1 MRLVGEQFD
10 LVVLGGGS
18 AARDAANMA
27 MRDYDARVALV
38 ERERWGGSCPNVACS
53 PTKAYLVAAELAHDV
68 NTRASVLGIETG
80 GAKVDLARVRAWKE
94 SLKKSQE
101 QWLRDLEGSG
111 FATLTGQ
118 ATFTGPRT
126 VRVGDRELESDR
138 ILVATGSRTAVP
150 PVEGIEEIDWL
161 DHVSALD
168 LTEVPRSLLVVGGGA
183 VGLEFGQAF
192 SRFGAQVRIVD
203 AAERIAPLADAEAS
217 ATLAAALQA
226 EGIELATNVFVQRV
240 RQDGDE
246 VVATI
251 APRTQGQEPYERRA
265 QKVLLASGRVP
276 NVEELDL
283 ETAGV
288 ETTKTGI
295 TVDEHMRTSVPGI
308 WAAGDVTAIAQFTPI
323 AQYQARVA
331 VADMFGKDTRTADY
345 SVLPTAIFTDPELG
359 CVGLTEE
366 QAREQGHD
374 VDVARN
380 EHVKRFQFVGAEHGL
395 FKIVFDRSD
404 RKVLGLHVVSRS
416 AGEIVQGLSLGLR
429 LGATVDD
436 LATMHHVFP
445 TFGEGVKAAAERAV
459 PWMADLVDSAFMD

>member
-1 MRLVGEQFD
+1 MRLVNDRFD

-53 PTKAYLVAAELAHDV
+53 PTKAYLVAAELAHDA
-68 NTRASVLGIETG
+68 NTRAPLLGIETG
-80 GAKVDLARVRAWKE
+80 PARVDLGRVREWKE

-101 QWLRDLEGSG
+101 QWVRDLEDSG
-111 FATLTGQ
+111 LTAVTGQ
-118 ATFTGPRT
+118 ATFTGPKT
-126 VRVGDRELESDR
+126 LRVGERELDTDR

-150 PVEGIEEIDWL
+150 PVEGIDEIDCL

-168 LTEVPRSLLVVGGGA
+168 LDEVPRSLLVVGGGA

-192 SRFGAQVRIVD
+192 ARFGAQVRIVD
-203 AAERIAPLADAEAS
+203 AAERIAPLADPDAS

-226 EGIELATNVFVQRV
+226 EGIELATNVFVRRL
-240 RQDGDE
+240 RQEGEE

-251 APRTQGQEPYERRA
+251 APRDGSKPYERRA
-265 QKVLLASGRVP
+265 HRVLLASGRVP

-283 ETAGV
+283 EAAAV
-288 ETTKTGI
+288 ETTKSGI
-295 TVDEHMRTSVPGI
+295 TVDEHLRTSAPGI
-308 WAAGDVTAIAQFTPI
+308 WAAGDVTAVAQFTPI
-323 AQYQARVA
+323 AQYQARIA
-331 VADMFGKDTRTADY
+331 VADMFDEDAPVADY

-359 CVGLTEE
+359 SVGLTEE

-374 VDVARN
+374 VGVTRN
-380 EHVKRFQFVGAEHGL
+380 ERVKRFQFVGAEHGL
-395 FKIVFDRSD
+395 FKIVFDRGS
-404 RKVLGLHVVSRS
+404 RKVLGIHVVSRS
-416 AGEIVQGLSLGLR
+416 AGEIVQGFSLGLR

-436 LATMHHVFP
+436 LAMMHHVFP
-445 TFGEGVKAAAERAV
+445 TFGEGVKAAAERTV
-459 PWMADLVDSAFMD
+459 PSMADLVDSAFMD

>member
-1 MRLVGEQFD
+1 MRLVIDRFD

-18 AARDAANMA
+18 AARDAAMMA

-68 NTRASVLGIETG
+68 TRRAPVLGIETG
-80 GAKVDLARVRAWKE
+80 SAQVDLARVRAWKE
-94 SLKKSQE
+94 SLKRTQE
-101 QWLRDLEGSG
+101 AWVRDLESAGLT
-111 FATLTGQ
+111 AITGQ
-118 ATFTGPRT
+118 ATFTGPQT
-126 VRVGDRELESDR
+126 LRVGERELETER

-150 PVEGIEEIDWL
+150 PVEGIDEIDWL

-168 LTEVPRSLLVVGGGA
+168 LTEVPRSLLVVGCGA

-192 SRFGAQVRIVD
+192 SRFGSLVRLVD
-203 AAERIAPLADAEAS
+203 AADRLAPLADADAS

-226 EGIELATNVFVQRV
+226 EGMELTSNVFVQRV
-240 RQDGDE
+240 RQEGDE

-251 APRTQGQEPYERRA
+251 APRDGSAAYERRA
-265 QKVLLASGRVP
+265 QQVLLASGRVP

-283 ETAGV
+283 EAAGV
-288 ETTKTGI
+288 ETTRSGI
-295 TVDEHMRTSVPGI
+295 TVDEHLRTSAPGI
-308 WAAGDVTAIAQFTPI
+308 WAAGDVTAVAQFTPI

-331 VADMFGKDTRTADY
+331 VADMFGDDAPGADY
-345 SVLPTAIFTDPELG
+345 SVLPTSIFTDPELG
-359 CVGLTEE
+359 GVGLTEE

-374 VDVARN
+374 VGVARN
-380 EHVKRFQFVGAEHGL
+380 QRVKRFQFVGAEHGL
-395 FKIVFDRSD
+395 FKIVFDRGS
-404 RKVLGLHVVSRS
+404 RKVLGLHVVPRS
-416 AGEIVQGLSLGLR
+416 ASEIVQGFSLGLR

-436 LATMHHVFP
+436 LAMMHHVFP

-459 PWMADLVDSAFMD
+459 PAMADLVDSSFMD

>member
-1 MRLVGEQFD
+1 MRLVNDRFD

-53 PTKAYLVAAELAHDV
+53 PTKAYLVAAELAHDA
-68 NTRASVLGIETG
+68 NTRAPVLGIETG
-80 GAKVDLARVRAWKE
+80 PARVDLGRVREWKE

-101 QWLRDLEGSG
+101 QWVRDLEDSG
-111 FATLTGQ
+111 FTAVTGQ
-118 ATFTGPRT
+118 ATFTGPKT
-126 VRVGDRELESDR
+126 LRVGERELDADR
-138 ILVATGSRTAVP
+138 VLIATGSRTAVP
-150 PVEGIEEIDWL
+150 PIEGIDEIDWL

-168 LTEVPRSLLVVGGGA
+168 LDEVPRSLLVVGCGA

-203 AAERIAPLADAEAS
+203 AAERIAPLADPDAS

-226 EGIELATNVFVQRV
+226 EGIELATNVFVRRL
-240 RQDGDE
+240 RQEGDE

-251 APRTQGQEPYERRA
+251 APRDGSKPYERRA
-265 QKVLLASGRVP
+265 QRVLLASGRVP

-283 ETAGV
+283 EAAGV
-288 ETTKTGI
+288 ETTKSGI
-295 TVDEHMRTSVPGI
+295 TVDEHLRTSAPGI
-308 WAAGDVTAIAQFTPI
+308 WAAGDVTAVAQFTPI
-323 AQYQARVA
+323 AQYQARIA
-331 VADMFGKDTRTADY
+331 VADMFDEDAPVADY

-359 CVGLTEE
+359 SVGLTEE

-374 VDVARN
+374 VGVTRN
-380 EHVKRFQFVGAEHGL
+380 ERVKRFQFVGAEHGL
-395 FKIVFDRSD
+395 FKIVFDRGS
-404 RKVLGLHVVSRS
+404 RKVLGIHVVSRS
-416 AGEIVQGLSLGLR
+416 AGEIVQGFSLGLR

-436 LATMHHVFP
+436 LAMMHHVFP
-445 TFGEGVKAAAERAV
+445 TFGEGVKAAAERTV
-459 PWMADLVDSAFMD
+459 PSMADLVDSAFMD

>member
-1 MRLVGEQFD
+1 MRLVAEEFD

-27 MRDYDARVALV
+27 MRDHDARVALV
-38 ERERWGGSCPNVACS
+38 ERERWGGSCPNVACA
-53 PTKAYLVAAELAHDV
+53 PTKAYLIAAELAHDV
-68 NTRASVLGIETG
+68 NKRAPVLGIETG
-80 GAKVDLARVRAWKE
+80 GARVDLARVRAWKE
-94 SLKKSQE
+94 SLKKTQE
-101 QWLRDLEGSG
+101 QWVRDLEGSG
-111 FATLTGQ
+111 FAAIGGQ
-118 ATFTGPRT
+118 AAFTGPRT
-126 VRVGDRELESDR
+126 LRVGDRELEADR

-150 PVEGIEEIDWL
+150 PVEGIDEIDWL

-168 LTEVPRSLLVVGGGA
+168 LTEVPRSLLVVGAGA
-183 VGLEFGQAF
+183 VGLEFGQTF

-203 AAERIAPLADAEAS
+203 AAERLAPLADPEAS
-217 ATLAAALQA
+217 ATLAAALEA
-226 EGIELATNVFVQRV
+226 EGIELATSVFVQRV
-240 RQDGDE
+240 RQEGGE

-251 APRTQGQEPYERRA
+251 APRDGQEPYERRA
-265 QKVLLASGRVP
+265 ERVLLASGRVP
-276 NVEELDL
+276 NVEDLAL

-288 ETTKTGI
+288 ATTKAGI
-295 TVDEHMRTSVPGI
+295 AVDERLRTSVPGI
-308 WAAGDVTAIAQFTPI
+308 WAAGDVTAVAQFTPI

-331 VADMFGKDTRTADY
+331 VANMFGDDTPAADY

-359 CVGLTEE
+359 MVGLTEE

-374 VDVARN
+374 VEVTRN

-395 FKIVFDRSD
+395 FKIVFDRHD
-404 RKVLGLHVVSRS
+404 REVLGIHVVSRS

-436 LATMHHVFP
+436 LAAMHHVFP

-459 PWMADLVDSAFMD
+459 PWMADLVDSEFMD

>member
-1 MRLVGEQFD
+1 MRLVIDRFD

-18 AARDAANMA
+18 AARDAAMMA

-53 PTKAYLVAAELAHDV
+53 PTKAYLVAAELAHDI
-68 NTRASVLGIETG
+68 NRRAPVLGIETG
-80 GAKVDLARVRAWKE
+80 PARVDLARVRAWKE
-94 SLKKSQE
+94 SLKRTQE
-101 QWLRDLEGSG
+101 EWVRELEESG
-111 FATLTGQ
+111 VTAITGQ
-118 ATFTGPRT
+118 ATFTGPKT
-126 VRVGDRELESDR
+126 LRVGDRELDADR

-150 PVEGIEEIDWL
+150 PVEGIDEIDWL

-168 LTEVPRSLLVVGGGA
+168 LTEVPRSLLIVGCGA
-183 VGLEFGQAF
+183 VGLEFGQMF
-192 SRFGAQVRIVD
+192 SRFGAQVRLVD
-203 AAERIAPLADAEAS
+203 AADRLAPLADADAS

-226 EGIELATNVFVQRV
+226 EGMELTANVFVQRV

-251 APRTQGQEPYERRA
+251 APRDGSVAYERRA
-265 QKVLLASGRVP
+265 QSLLLASGRVP

-283 ETAGV
+283 EAAGV
-288 ETTKTGI
+288 ATTKNGI
-295 TVDEHMRTSVPGI
+295 TVDDHLRTSAPGI
-308 WAAGDVTAIAQFTPI
+308 WAAGDVTAVAQFTPI

-331 VADMFGKDTRTADY
+331 VADMFGEDTAAADY
-345 SVLPTAIFTDPELG
+345 SVLPTSIFTDPELAG
-359 CVGLTEE
+359 VGLTEE

-374 VDVARN
+374 VGVVRN
-380 EHVKRFQFVGAEHGL
+380 ERVKRFQFVGEEHGL
-395 FKIVFDRSD
+395 FKIVFDRGN

-416 AGEIVQGLSLGLR
+416 ASEIVQGFSLGLR

-436 LATMHHVFP
+436 LAHMHHVFP

-459 PWMADLVDSAFMD
+459 PSMADLVDSAFMD